1 MDFVYN
7 ERGPLAQLVDL
18 SHLKMRS
25 RDDLIDVLRG
35 WSQKAAFNST

>member
-7 ERGPLAQLVDL
+7 ERGPLAELFDL

-25 RDDLIDVLRG
+25 RDDLIDVFRG
-35 WSQKAAFNST
+35 WFQKVPFNSM